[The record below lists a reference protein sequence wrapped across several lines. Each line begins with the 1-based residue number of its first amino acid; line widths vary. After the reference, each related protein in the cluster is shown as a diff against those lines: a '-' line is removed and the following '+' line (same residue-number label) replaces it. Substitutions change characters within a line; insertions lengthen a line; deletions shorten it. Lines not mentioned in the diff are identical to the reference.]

1 MMDGFGIFGLMG
13 FVMVCLVTDRVRRL
27 ERVLRENGIGSVRV
41 AGLAE
46 QLRKQ
51 VGQTVRLTLWSG
63 DGDTTGMVCKV
74 LDADED
80 WALVLADEGKKKERE
95 ILLRL
100 DSVENIE
107 VK

>member
-1 MMDGFGIFGLMG
+1 MDGFGIFGLMG
-13 FVMVCLVTDRVRRL
+13 FAMACLAIDRVGRVERL
-27 ERVLRENGIGSVRV
+27 LRENGISSAMT

-46 QLRKQ
+46 QLRRQ
-51 VGQTVRLTLWSG
+51 VGQTVRLTLETG
-63 DGDTTGMVCKV
+63 GGDTMGMVCKV

-80 WALVLADEGKKKERE
+80 WALVLADEGKRKERE

-100 DSVENIE
+100 DSVKNIK

>member
-1 MMDGFGIFGLMG
+1 MEIMGVVG
-13 FVMVCLVTDRVRRL
+13 FVMACVLLERVHRL
-27 ERVLRENGIGSVRV
+27 ERLLRENGIGSVRA
-41 AGLAE
+41 AGLGE
-46 QLRKQ
+46 QLRRQ
-51 VGQTVRLTLWSG
+51 AGQTVRLTLEAG
-63 DGDTTGMVCKV
+63 DGDTMGMVCKV

-80 WALVLADEGKKKERE
+80 WVLVLADEGKKKERE